1 MHATTVCED
10 VMKQS
15 STHVILGLLCV
26 CMAWIAGGTL
36 PAAVAQDAGGQ
47 PAAGR
52 YAGLADRLR
61 ALITANGVP
70 LADAGVKIV
79 SVTAGRTLLDNYG
92 DKLFIPA
99 SNQKLVTTAA
109 ALHLLGPEF
118 KFETPLY
125 ARGRLYDGGVFGGD
139 LIVGGCGDPDISGRT
154 HGGDP
159 CFLFRMWAKSLKD
172 FGIKEIRGNVI
183 GDASAFDTVAIH
195 PSWPA
200 NQVDRWYCAPT
211 SALMLNDNCLDVTV
225 SAGAGSGMPV
235 RLTESPEAAYIDIGN
250 HCMTTNVKAE
260 HAYGFLGR
268 AGSEGLIVRGK
279 FWIGAAPA
287 TSWIP
292 VEDPPAFFLTLMR
305 ETLIREGIP
314 VIGKPVVA
322 TEPVAVGND
331 EKLVGTYV
339 SSLDKAVLV
348 ANKNSQNL
356 YAEQILKVLG
366 WKLLKKGSFENG
378 AAKVKEF
385 LSAISPAGS
394 ACVIDD
400 GSGLSR
406 KNQLSANAL
415 ADLLVWVVRQPEAK
429 IFIDSLSVSG
439 VDGTMDDRLREPP
452 YRGRVKAKTGTVA
465 GASSLSGYIEVP
477 GDVFAFS
484 MLMNSPKAGVWRMK
498 QAQDAICKEIIDFH
512 SAAAGR

>member
-1 MHATTVCED
+1 
-10 VMKQS
+10 MKQS
-15 STHVILGLLCV
+15 STHAILGLLCV
-26 CMAWIAGGTL
+26 CMAYAACGIAS
-36 PAAVAQDAGGQ
+36 AAWAQDAGGQ
-47 PAAGR
+47 SAAGR
-52 YAGLADRLR
+52 YTALGDRLR
-61 ALITANGVP
+61 GLITSNGIP
-70 LADAGVKIV
+70 LADAGVKIL
-79 SVTAGRTLLDNYG
+79 SVTTGQTLLDNYA
-92 DKLFIPA
+92 DKLFVPA

-109 ALHLLGPEF
+109 ALHMLGQDF

-125 ARGRLYDGGVFGGD
+125 ARGKLHDGGVLAGD
-139 LIVGGCGDPDISGRT
+139 LIVVGCGGPDISGRN
-154 HGGDP
+154 HAGDP
-159 CFLFRMWAKSLKD
+159 CFLFKMWAKSLKD
-172 FGIKEIRGNVI
+172 LGVREIRGNVI
-183 GDASAFDTVAIH
+183 GDASAFDTVAVH

-200 NQVDRWYCAPT
+200 NQRDRWYCAPV
-211 SALMLNDNCLDVTV
+211 SALMLNDNCLDIAV
-225 SAGAGSGMPV
+225 SSGQGAGMPV
-235 RLTESPEAAYIDIGN
+235 RLAKSPDAAYISVDN
-250 HCMTTNVKAE
+250 HCMTTAVKAE

-292 VEDPPAFFLTLMR
+292 VDDPPMFFLTLLR

-322 TEPVAVGND
+322 TEPVAIGKD

-339 SSLDKAVLV
+339 SSLDKAVVV
-348 ANKNSQNL
+348 ANKDSQNL
-356 YAEQILKVLG
+356 YAEQILKVMG
-366 WKLLKKGSFENG
+366 WKLLKKGTFENG
-378 AAKVKEF
+378 AAKAKEF
-385 LSAISPAGS
+385 LSAVSPAGS

-406 KNQLSANAL
+406 KNQLSASAL
-415 ADLLVWVVRQPEAK
+415 ADLLVWVLRQPEAK
-429 IFIDSLSVSG
+429 VFIDSLSIGG
-439 VDGTMDDRLREPP
+439 VDGTMDDRFREQP

-484 MLMNSPKAGVWRMK
+484 VLMNSPKAGVWRMK

-512 SAAAGR
+512 MQPAAGAAR